1 MDFVLIAWLFALVVT
16 LHNLEEAIWLPD
28 WSKAAGRWHSPV
40 GAREFRFAAIVLTVL
55 AYIATGLVV
64 VYGKESVGA
73 YLLSGYALAMLLN
86 VVFPHMIATVIMRRY
101 APETLTAL
109 LLNLPVT
116 ILLLHQALQE
126 GYVTWQKFIW
136 AGPLVVV
143 CIMVLIPIMFALGK
157 RLPGFKN

>member
-1 MDFVLIAWLFALVVT
+1 
-16 LHNLEEAIWLPD
+16 
-28 WSKAAGRWHSPV
+28 
-40 GAREFRFAAIVLTVL
+40 
-55 AYIATGLVV
+55 
-64 VYGKESVGA
+64 
-73 YLLSGYALAMLLN
+73 MLLN

-101 APETLTAL
+101 APGTLTAL
-109 LLNLPVT
+109 LFNLPVS

-143 CIMVLIPIMFALGK
+143 CIMVLIPIMFAIGT